1 MIHVCRRGLPRVRVQ
16 ARCEHSMPLMGVS
29 SVSTATAVGHQHHY
43 HQHPRKSRS
52 RPHDRHGTCPR
63 DGMGVI
69 LVATPSL
76 LALARCVKYRNG
88 CGCLGTN
95 PLGSPGLQEVCGSGY
110 YIAGARR
117 QVAVGAVCLSI
128 IKHLD
133 SLLSA
138 CPWLMKVVEGEGVQ
152 GRAGHPTVVLQL
164 KVAWLRLH
172 GVTLLQTRLRRRHGG
187 VKDRNRIHER
197 LWSNDSWR
205 L

>member
-1 MIHVCRRGLPRVRVQ
+1 VAL
-16 ARCEHSMPLMGVS
+16 
-29 SVSTATAVGHQHHY
+29 
-43 HQHPRKSRS
+43 
-52 RPHDRHGTCPR
+52 
-63 DGMGVI
+63 VI
-69 LVATPSL
+69 IL
-76 LALARCVKYRNG
+76 LA
-88 CGCLGTN
+88 
-95 PLGSPGLQEVCGSGY
+95 
-110 YIAGARR
+110 ARR

-187 VKDRNRIHER
+187 VKDRNRIHEPLLGVMIFGDCEGRKINLQEQPGNVWPQTLYHRRHPTLPISPTGGQDGRWFYSCHIQFPETRRIMGWQWGVLAAR
-197 LWSNDSWR
+197 LWCLLTLRQDMHPPA
-205 L
+205 